1 MKGAEKKMEW
11 GSSLI
16 CQRPGCLTSH
26 ILVTFL
32 SIDVSA
38 GDWAGSSGLF
48 FVCVCFFLKICRWS
62 QLAGV
67 FPLPPSPPPCCL
79 SATVSAAAC
88 ERWIWVCVSVLL
100 QRGRERCLCERR

>member
-26 ILVTFL
+26 ILVTFP

-38 GDWAGSSGLF
+38 GDWAGSSGRF
-48 FVCVCFFLKICRWS
+48 FVCFF
-62 QLAGV
+62 
-67 FPLPPSPPPCCL
+67 FF
-79 SATVSAAAC
+79 
-88 ERWIWVCVSVLL
+88 
-100 QRGRERCLCERR
+100 